1 MLTLV
6 LAGMMAIDMGGPFN
20 KAAYVFASG
29 AFANDPKSVVAAT
42 LMAAVMVGGM
52 IPPLL
57 QRSQQLSS
65 LINSQSKNAVQVSLT
80 GS

>member
-1 MLTLV
+1 MS
-6 LAGMMAIDMGGPFN
+6 
-20 KAAYVFASG
+20 FASG

-52 IPPLL
+52 IPPFATAIATAFF
-57 QRSQQLSS
+57 